1 MRKCNSAK
9 NSQGRKWKTLN
20 VNILYNGNKIKMVT
34 LTSQEKIF
42 GSRNDFP
49 GMIGRKKYMN
59 NIRTNCLSLDN
70 SNEAN
75 MPLQKH

>member
-34 LTSQEKIF
+34 LTSHEKIF
-42 GSRNDFP
+42 GSRNNFP
-49 GMIGRKKYMN
+49 GMIGRKN
-59 NIRTNCLSLDN
+59 
-70 SNEAN
+70 
-75 MPLQKH
+75 P